1 MSDGLPA
8 CVFSC
13 IELTAGMLLLL
24 LLLLLL
30 VSMKALGL
38 LIWTAVRK
46 YVGTYYLQRLSPIL
60 TNIVVIWVPGK

>member
-13 IELTAGMLLLL
+13 IELTAGMLL